1 MGGLKNPKQKG
12 YRHEVECVDGAKKYG
27 LDAVRAFGSDGRALG
42 EKSDVD
48 VVIVHPGL
56 CQDDR
61 FKKLKL
67 QAKSRAFFP
76 KYFSLGNADLKVF
89 KANRQRS
96 MALVDYEWLMEC
108 LSRVR

>member
-1 MGGLKNPKQKG
+1 MGRLKNPKQKG
-12 YRHEVECVDGAKKYG
+12 YRHEVECVDGAQKYG
-27 LDAVRAFGSDGRALG
+27 LNAVRAFGSDGRALG

-48 VVIVHPGL
+48 VVIDHPEL
-56 CQDDR
+56 NNTDK

-67 QAKSRAFFP
+67 QAKSRASFP
-76 KYFSLGNADLKVF
+76 KYFNLGSSDIKVF

-108 LSRVR
+108 LSRVH